1 MKMILAFVPPHHLDR
16 VTRALEHV
24 DRFPGMTVSDARGF
38 GHEKLSRS
46 HDARDQLKDFTEA
59 ARVECVVPDSMVP
72 AVIEAVRSAAHT
84 GGRGDGKL
92 FVLPVVEG
100 LRIKTGERGPD
111 VA

>member
-1 MKMILAFVPPHHLDR
+1 MKVILTFIPPHRLDR

-24 DRFPGMTVSDARGF
+24 ANFPGMSVSDARGF
-38 GHEKLSRS
+38 GREKLDRPQG
-46 HDARDQLKDFTEA
+46 ARDQLEDFTEA
-59 ARVECVVPDSMVP
+59 VRIECVIPDAMTDE
-72 AVIEAVRSAAHT
+72 VIEAVRSATHT

-92 FVLPVVEG
+92 FVLPVLEG

>member
-1 MKMILAFVPPHHLDR
+1 MKMILAFIPPHRLDR

-24 DRFPGMTVSDARGF
+24 TDFPGMSVSDARGF
-38 GHEKLSRS
+38 GREKLDHS
-46 HDARDQLKDFTEA
+46 HDVRDQLEDFTEA
-59 ARVECVVPDSMVP
+59 VRIECVVPDAMTEE
-72 AVIEAVRSAAHT
+72 VIEAVRSATHT

-92 FVLPVVEG
+92 FVLPVHEG